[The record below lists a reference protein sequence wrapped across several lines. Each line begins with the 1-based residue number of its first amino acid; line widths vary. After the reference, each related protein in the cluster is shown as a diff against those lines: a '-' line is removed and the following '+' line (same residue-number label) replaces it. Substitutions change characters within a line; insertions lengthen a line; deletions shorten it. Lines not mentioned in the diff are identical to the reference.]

1 MSLPPPSDAPSAP
14 GVPCASVDRVSLK
27 IPPFYASDPELWF
40 SLLEGSFDAAGITQ
54 DSTKYGYAVGGLEA
68 KYAVEVR
75 DIIVKPK
82 NERSYKLLKTELIK
96 RMGSSQEQNT
106 RRLLENEPLGD
117 RKPSQFLRHLRG
129 LAGANFPDEVLQ
141 TLWLGRLP
149 RQVQALLTAHKDLTL
164 EKRAEIADSV
174 ADVYGPR
181 AEVLEATGTVAV
193 NARFDYLQSALT
205 TALQELAAIKISHRD
220 NNRRDRS
227 RPRSRSRSR
236 PRDNGSQHEKCWY
249 HYKFGTQARKCR
261 EPCSFNAESPGNAM
275 GSR

>member
-1 MSLPPPSDAPSAP
+1 Y
-14 GVPCASVDRVSLK
+14 VR
-27 IPPFYASDPELWF
+27 IPPFIASDPELWF

-82 NERSYKLLKTELIK
+82 NE
-96 RMGSSQEQNT
+96 Q
-106 RRLLENEPLGD
+106 
-117 RKPSQFLRHLRG
+117 
-129 LAGANFPDEVLQ
+129 
-141 TLWLGRLP
+141 
-149 RQVQALLTAHKDLTL
+149 
-164 EKRAEIADSV
+164 
-174 ADVYGPR
+174 
-181 AEVLEATGTVAV
+181 
-193 NARFDYLQSALT
+193 
-205 TALQELAAIKISHRD
+205 LAAIKISHRD

-275 GSR
+275 DSR